1 LSNEPNILMTGIK
14 NKSGGFRE
22 GSGLKPKY
30 GEPTK
35 VVRVPVSL
43 IPDLQKKMD
52 KLAAKAKR
60 KLK

>member
-1 LSNEPNILMTGIK
+1 MIGIK